1 MFHYAEL
8 DVASQCDTLEE
19 ALDLF
24 FKCALLKRIQQR
36 PFGEIDVISIKAAF
50 G

>member
-8 DVASQCDTLEE
+8 DVASQGDTLKE

-24 FKCALLKRIQQR
+24 FECAPLKEIQQR
-36 PFGEIDVISIKAAF
+36 LSGEIYVSQIEVAF